1 MSHQECLV
9 LIAYLN
15 FLTTLN
21 GKCGN
26 QIPRMANSQLKPHR
40 TEKVGRSATHPR
52 PKLTEL
58 LAQDSGYT
66 EHCEAV
72 KSGKLKPHRTEKV
85 GRSATHPRPKLTE
98 LLSDTTEDN
107 ASNEWD
113 TGPAIGNEIW

>member
-26 QIPRMANSQLKPHR
+26 QIPMKANPQLKPHR
-40 TEKVGRSATHPR
+40 TEKVGRSATNPR
-52 PKLTEL
+52 AKLTEL
-58 LAQDSGYT
+58 LAQDPGYAK
-66 EHCEAV
+66 HCEAV

-85 GRSATHPRPKLTE
+85 GRSTTHPRPKLTE

-107 ASNEWD
+107 ASNEWN
-113 TGPAIGNEIW
+113 TGPAVGNEIW

>member
-26 QIPRMANSQLKPHR
+26 QIPRMAN
-40 TEKVGRSATHPR
+40 
-52 PKLTEL
+52 
-58 LAQDSGYT
+58 AQ
-66 EHCEAV
+66 
-72 KSGKLKPHRTEKV
+72 LKPHRTEKV

-107 ASNEWD
+107 ASSEWD

>member
-26 QIPRMANSQLKPHR
+26 QIPGMVNSQLKPHR

-58 LAQDSGYT
+58 LAQDPGYT
-66 EHCEAV
+66 KHREAV